1 MPFGRTTP
9 VKFIETDLPG
19 VVVVEP
25 SAPEDVRGWFMETYH
40 RQRFAAAGLAA
51 EFVQD
56 NHSRS
61 SRGTL
66 RGLHFQHPHGQV
78 KLLRVVRGEVFDACV
93 DVRQGSPTFGRAFW
107 TTLSEEN
114 RRQLWVPAGFAH
126 GFCVVS
132 ESADLVYKASDFYSP
147 GDERG
152 ISWDDPA
159 LGIPWPVE
167 RPLLSARD
175 SRWSGLAQ
183 AEGLPLFNA

>member
-1 MPFGRTTP
+1 M
-9 VKFIETDLPG
+9 KFLETELPG

-25 SAPEDVRGWFMETYH
+25 DAPEDVRGWFMETYH
-40 RQRFAAAGLAA
+40 RQRFVAAGLDA

-56 NHSRS
+56 NHSHS

-78 KLLRVVRGEVFDACV
+78 KLLRAVRGEVFDACV

-107 TTLSEEN
+107 TVLSEEN

-175 SRWSGLAQ
+175 GRWSRLAET
-183 AEGLPLFNA
+183 EGLPPFNG